1 MDTGSITSIKPLR
14 RSFYERDTTVV
25 AFELIGKILSF
36 DQNEK
41 TFQGRIVETEAY
53 FGMSDPASHAYRG
66 PTPRAK
72 IMFGPPGF
80 SYVYFTYGNHHC
92 LNVVTE
98 KETVAGAVLIRA
110 LEPLSE
116 IEAMKQRRCVTEIKN
131 LTNGP
136 GKLTQAFG
144 ITRDDSGK
152 DLTLDS
158 FCVVKDEEEK
168 PLAIQVTTRIGISR
182 AKQKPYRFYLKTSPF
197 VSCR

>member
-1 MDTGSITSIKPLR
+1 MDSSVITSIKPLR
-14 RSFYERDTTVV
+14 RSFYERNTAVV

-36 DQNEK
+36 EQDGK
-41 TFQGRIVETEAY
+41 MFQGRIVETEAY
-53 FGMSDPASHAYRG
+53 FGMNDPASHAYRG

-92 LNVVTE
+92 LNIVTE
-98 KETVAGAVLIRA
+98 KETAAGAVLIRA

-116 IEAMKQRRCVTEIKN
+116 IEVMKKRRSTTDVKN

-144 ITRDDSGK
+144 ITRKDSGK

-158 FCVVKDEEEK
+158 FCIVDDDEETL
-168 PLAIQVTTRIGISR
+168 LAVQVTTRIGISK
-182 AKQKPYRFYLKTSPF
+182 AKEMPYRFYLKTSPF